1 MAEKLTGID
10 LVLET
15 LGEWLFLG
23 GMICVGFKIA
33 DTTGICTAGII
44 AAVLI
49 VARRKFRSRTSHP
62 IEDDTAKE

>member
-1 MAEKLTGID
+1 MAEKLTGRD

-15 LGEWLFLG
+15 FGEALLLS
-23 GMICVGFKIA
+23 GMMYVGFKIA
-33 DTTGICTAGII
+33 DTTGLYTAGII